1 MKLPIVILAGLV
13 ALYTPAYAQSNCIEY
28 GPLRDFLFER
38 GDRIEGTGEVQF
50 GAAQL
55 WVAPNGEWALF
66 GISPEGVACII
77 LAGENWTTPE
87 RL

>member
-1 MKLPIVILAGLV
+1 M
-13 ALYTPAYAQSNCIEY
+13 IEQ
-28 GPLRDFLFER
+28 GI
-38 GDRIEGTGEVQF
+38 RIEGTGMTQV